1 MPSNASQKRTTT
13 MPLTDVELCSAAL
26 VKIGAAVITSF
37 EDESAEAD
45 IAKRLYEPTL
55 QGLITSHPW
64 HFTLAQSELAALDE
78 APQAGFSRVFELP
91 QDALRTISAGAD
103 SRATGSIYHVAGS
116 RLFADAS
123 RIFLSYQ
130 RRPATAEFPPF
141 FVQALITR
149 LAAEFCLPLT
159 EGTSR
164 SEVLYRLAAAEL
176 RVAKLADSQQAT
188 PRAVDDFTLI
198 MARSR

>member
-78 APQAGFSRVFELP
+78 APQAGFSPGFELP
-91 QDALRTISAGAD
+91 QDALRTVPARAD
-103 SRATGSIYHVAGS
+103 SRDRVDLPRRGIPLVRRRQPHLPELPASS
-116 RLFADAS
+116 R
-123 RIFLSYQ
+123 
-130 RRPATAEFPPF
+130 
-141 FVQALITR
+141 
-149 LAAEFCLPLT
+149 
-159 EGTSR
+159 
-164 SEVLYRLAAAEL
+164 YR
-176 RVAKLADSQQAT
+176 
-188 PRAVDDFTLI
+188 
-198 MARSR
+198 

>member
-1 MPSNASQKRTTT
+1 

-26 VKIGAAVITSF
+26 VKIGAAVITSL
-37 EDESAEAD
+37 EDETAEAD
-45 IAKRLYEPTL
+45 VAKRLYEMTL
-55 QGLITSHPW
+55 QGLITLHPW
-64 HFTLAQSELAALDE
+64 HFTLTQSELSVLDE
-78 APQAGFSRVFELP
+78 APQAGFSRVFSLP
-91 QDALRTISAGAD
+91 QDILRTISAGAD
-103 SRATGSIYHVAGS
+103 SRATGSIYHVAGP
-116 RLFADAS
+116 RLFADAN
-123 RIFLSYQ
+123 RIFLNYQ
-130 RRPATAEFPPF
+130 CRPSTADFPPF
-141 FVQALITR
+141 FVQALVAR
-149 LAAEFCLPLT
+149 LAADFCLPLT

>member
-1 MPSNASQKRTTT
+1 

-26 VKIGAAVITSF
+26 VKIGAAAITSF
-37 EDESAEAD
+37 EDETAEAD
-45 IAKRLYEPTL
+45 VAKRLYEPTL

-64 HFTLAQSELAALDE
+64 HFTLTQGELPVLDDV
-78 APQAGFSRVFELP
+78 PQAGFARVFGLP
-91 QDALRTISAGAD
+91 QDALRAISAGTD
-103 SRATGSIYHVAGS
+103 SRATGLTYHVAGA

-123 RIFLSYQ
+123 GVVLSYQ
-130 RRPATAEFPPF
+130 RRPSATEFPPF
-141 FVQALITR
+141 FVQALIAR

-176 RVAKLADSQQAT
+176 RVAKLVDSQQAT

-198 MARSR
+198 AARGR